1 MRKKSLSEAHKR
13 AKELSIEDFGITV
26 RVMDKKGCKAVI
38 TSSEWVY
45 KERVLEDWHTV
56 TAYKNG
62 EAVGA

>member
-13 AKELSIEDFGITV
+13 ARGLSVENFGITV

-45 KERVLEDWHTV
+45 KERILEGWHTV

-62 EAVGA
+62 EEVRV

>member
-1 MRKKSLSEAHKR
+1 MRKKSLSEAHNR
-13 AKELSIEDFGITV
+13 AREISVENFGITV

-45 KERVLEDWHTV
+45 KERILEGWHTV

-62 EAVGA
+62 EEIRI